1 MNEQQIIE
9 KAKQEYLQRKQ
20 AAAERRA
27 REEAQRKESL
37 LARVDSAKIEA
48 KAKNILGEA
57 LYQALNG
64 QPNAMLGHGEIIPCV
79 TLQYR
84 GKSETFVFNPRVSV
98 TKYLDR
104 NIVAAWMLKVD
115 EQIRKEQEQRKML
128 VQSLLKTLKEAEAAI
143 DRGDRGQ
150 LQETQLPS
158 VWDSIEEYHL
168 HDEAELMTAYERVN
182 TKLHQAWDRW
192 IDEFVTELDQIEV
205 EPTVKG
211 VNEGMRKREKADQEL
226 EDLRYAWGFDAD
238 DPRLT
243 DAFRRLD
250 ERIKAAREERE
261 RRRKA
266 LQREA
271 AKPFVYYLV
280 HYWAKTACKED
291 DEGGPCEQLLSIP
304 ALHAD
309 PDEGGWWTCVAA
321 EGFGDYALRKVR
333 LPYAVRVDRVEV
345 PLEAW
350 EEQEIPYWLPR
361 EQTPYGEIITLW
373 PGMET
378 K

>member
-1 MNEQQIIE
+1 MSEQQSIE
-9 KAKQEYLQRKQ
+9 E
-20 AAAERRA
+20 A
-27 REEAQRKESL
+27 REAL
-37 LARVDSAKIEA
+37 LAKIKAMAK
-48 KAKNILGEA
+48 KVLGEE
-57 LYQALNG
+57 LYQALDMDIVIHEAG
-64 QPNAMLGHGEIIPCV
+64 KRVLRSREAITIWTLKIDEAIRKGEEATKGGAPM
-79 TLQYR
+79 
-84 GKSETFVFNPRVSV
+84 SEQQ
-98 TKYLDR
+98 
-104 NIVAAWMLKVD
+104 ID
-115 EQIRKEQEQRKML
+115 EQEARILKEIEEIHRQMHQAYVRIKAKAQEQRKML

-143 DRGDRGQ
+143 DRGQ
-150 LQETQLPS
+150 LRETQLPS

-261 RRRKA
+261 RRHKA

-361 EQTPYGEIITLW
+361 EQTPYGDIITLW

-378 K
+378 EEAQ

>member
-1 MNEQQIIE
+1 MNKQMNEQQSIE
-9 KAKQEYLQRKQ
+9 EM
-20 AAAERRA
+20 
-27 REEAQRKESL
+27 REAL
-37 LARVDSAKIEA
+37 LAKIKAMAK
-48 KAKNILGEA
+48 KVLGEE
-57 LYQALNG
+57 LYQALDMDIVIHEAGNLVL
-64 QPNAMLGHGEIIPCV
+64 QSREAITAW
-79 TLQYR
+79 TL
-84 GKSETFVFNPRVSV
+84 K
-98 TKYLDR
+98 
-104 NIVAAWMLKVD
+104 ID
-115 EQIRKEQEQRKML
+115 EAIRKGEEATKGEVPMEEIEEAHRQMHQEYVRIRAKAQEQRKML

-143 DRGDRGQ
+143 DQGQ
-150 LQETQLPS
+150 LRETQLPS

-168 HDEAELMTAYERVN
+168 HDEAELMAAYERVN
-182 TKLHQAWDRW
+182 TKLNQAWDQW
-192 IDEFVTELDQIEV
+192 IDGFVAELDQIEV

-211 VNEGMRKREKADQEL
+211 VNEGMRKREEADQEL

-280 HYWAKTACKED
+280 YYWAATACEDEED
-291 DEGGPCEQLLSIP
+291 DEEGPCMRLLSLP

-309 PDEGGWWTCVAA
+309 PDEGDWWTCVVA
-321 EGFGDYALRKVR
+321 EGYGHYALREVR
-333 LPYAVRVDRVEV
+333 LFYAVRVDRVEV

-350 EEQEIPYWLPR
+350 EEREIPYWLPR